1 MPIDANHPEY
11 EASAKKWSRVRDVKS
26 GSDAVKQR
34 GEAYLPK
41 LGGQSSG
48 EYENYRYRAMFL
60 PVVART
66 VRTLVGLST
75 FKRPTLTGPASLN
88 ELEESIGTEGQP
100 LDRLSASVM
109 EEQVS
114 VGRVGALVDV
124 DADDRTAPPAV
135 SLYHAENITNWDTTM
150 IRGREVATTI
160 VLRETRLIRDPQDPY
175 DRKEEIIYRELGF
188 GVPPARTSPVA
199 EYALRESDL
208 DDGVYYQVI
217 WSRPRDEK
225 GQPSG
230 EWSRESVVVPRGA
243 GGQPLK
249 EIPFVCFNAGHLGLK
264 IGEVPMDDLAT
275 INLSHY
281 LNSADLEHG
290 RHFTALPTA
299 WLAGFEFEGDVH
311 IGSTRAWITDNE
323 NAKAGYLE
331 FTGAGLN
338 HLQKGM
344 EQKERLMAVVG
355 VRFLETGYGGPEKPE
370 TLRLRQ
376 QGDRA
381 NLVAMMDVVEDGIN
395 RLLGYCLFFM
405 SAAGAGD
412 SIKFSMAR
420 DFTETRLDPNLLAQ
434 YINAVQNGLLSW
446 ESFVHVLSTTGTL
459 PDGVDADEEAR
470 RLLAGIPGSSSV
482 AVGGQPAPEDSDED
496 EDEAE
501 DESEDE

>member
-1 MPIDANHPEY
+1 MPISSQHPEY
-11 EASAKKWSRVRDVKS
+11 ESSQIKWSRVRDVKS
-26 GSDAVKQR
+26 GSDAVKSGGDR
-34 GEAYLPK
+34 YLPR
-41 LGGQSSG
+41 LGGQSAS
-48 EYENYRYRAMFL
+48 EYDNYRYRAMFL

-66 VRTLVGLST
+66 IRTLVGLST
-75 FKRPTLTGPASLN
+75 FKRPTLTGPAVLDD
-88 ELEESIGTEGQP
+88 LEESIGTEGQP

-124 DADDRTAPPAV
+124 DPEDGTAPPAV
-135 SLYHAENITNWDTTM
+135 SLYHAENIINWDTTM
-150 IRGREVATTI
+150 IRGREVATTV
-160 VLRETRLIRDPQDPY
+160 VLREKRLVKQQGDPY
-175 DRKEEIIYRELGF
+175 AREDEEIYRELGF
-188 GVPPARTSPVA
+188 GIPPARTSPVA
-199 EYALRESDL
+199 DYALRESDL
-208 DDGVYYQVI
+208 ETGVYYQVI
-217 WSRPRDEK
+217 WSRPKDAK
-225 GQPSG
+225 GQPNG
-230 EWSRESVVVPRGA
+230 DWARESVVVPRGA
-243 GGQPLK
+243 GGQPMK
-249 EIPFVCFNAGHLGLK
+249 EIPFVCFNAGHLGMK

-311 IGSTRAWITDNE
+311 IGSTRAWVTDNDQ
-323 NAKAGYLE
+323 AKAGFLE

-338 HLQKGM
+338 HLQEGM

-381 NLVAMMDVVEDGIN
+381 NLVSMMDVTEDGIN
-395 RLLGYCLFFM
+395 RLLRYCLFFM
-405 SAAGAGD
+405 TPLSADGT
-412 SIKFSMAR
+412 IKFSMAR

-470 RLLAGIPGSSSV
+470 RLMAGIPGSPTV
-482 AVGGQPAPEDSDED
+482 AVGGEPAPDEPEEDEEEESSDED
-496 EDEAE
+496 E
-501 DESEDE
+501 

>member
-1 MPIDANHPEY
+1 MPVDSPHPEY
-11 EASAKKWSRVRDVKS
+11 EEHGRKWTRVRDVKS
-26 GSDAVKQR
+26 GSDAVKMAGDR
-34 GEAYLPK
+34 YLPR
-41 LGGQSSG
+41 LGGQSGS
-48 EYENYRYRAMFL
+48 EYDAYKYRSMFL

-66 VRTLVGLST
+66 IRTLVGLST
-75 FKRPTLTGPASLN
+75 FKRPTLTGPEQLS
-88 ELEESIGTEGQP
+88 EIEESIGTEGQP
-100 LDRLSASVM
+100 LDRLAASIM

-114 VGRVGALVDV
+114 VGRVGALVDI
-124 DADDRTAPPAV
+124 DEDDPTSPPAV
-135 SLYHAENITNWDTTM
+135 SLYHAEDIINWDTQM
-150 IRGREVATTI
+150 LQGREVATTI
-160 VLRETRLIRDPQDPY
+160 VLREERLVRQDADPY
-175 DRKEEIIYRELGF
+175 KRTYEYIYRELGF
-188 GVPPARTSPVA
+188 GVPPSRTSPVA
-199 EYALRESDL
+199 DYALRESDL
-208 DDGVYYQVI
+208 EGGVYYQVI
-217 WSRPRDEK
+217 WSRPRDDK

-243 GGQPLK
+243 GGQPLN
-249 EIPFVCFNAGHLGLK
+249 EIPFVCFNAAHLGLRT
-264 IGEVPMDDLAT
+264 GEVPMDDLAT

-311 IGSTRAWITDNE
+311 IGSTRAWVTE
-323 NAKAGYLE
+323 NAGANAGYLE

-338 HLQKGM
+338 HLANGM

-381 NLVAMMDVVEDGIN
+381 NLVSMMDVTEDGIN
-395 RLLGYCLFFM
+395 RLLQYCLRFM
-405 SAAGAGD
+405 TPLSPGR

-470 RLLAGIPGSSSV
+470 RLMAGIPGSATA
-482 AVGGQPAPEDSDED
+482 AVGGTPAPDEP
-496 EDEAE
+496 EEE
-501 DESEDE
+501 MEPESEDE

>member
-1 MPIDANHPEY
+1 MPISSPHPEY
-11 EASAKKWSRVRDVKS
+11 EAHAMKWQRVRDVKS
-26 GSDAVKQR
+26 GSDAVKR
-34 GEAYLPK
+34 GGPAYLPA
-41 LGGQSSG
+41 LGGQTTS
-48 EYENYRYRAMFL
+48 EYEAYRYRAMFL

-66 VRTLVGLST
+66 VRTLVGLAT
-75 FKRPTLTGPASLN
+75 FKRPTLVGPAPLSQI
-88 ELEESIGTEGQP
+88 EESIGTEGQP
-100 LDRLSASVM
+100 LDRMAASIM

-124 DADDRTAPPAV
+124 DAGDPMAPPSIA
-135 SLYHAENITNWDTTM
+135 LYHAENITNWDTTM
-150 IRGREVATTI
+150 YRGREVATTV
-160 VLRETRLIRDPQDPY
+160 VLREKRLEPTEDPY
-175 DRKEEIIYRELGF
+175 ERKYETIYRELGF

-199 EYALRESDL
+199 DYALRESDL
-208 DDGVYYQVI
+208 EDGVYYQVI
-217 WSRPRDEK
+217 WSRPKDDK
-225 GQPSG
+225 GKATG
-230 EWSRESVVVPRGA
+230 DWARESVVVPRSA

-249 EIPFVCFNAGHLGLK
+249 EIPFVCFNSGHLGLK

-311 IGSTRAWITDNE
+311 IGSTRAWVTDNDS
-323 NAKAGYLE
+323 AKAGFLE
-331 FTGAGLN
+331 FSGAGLN
-338 HLQKGM
+338 HLADGM

-381 NLVAMMDVVEDGIN
+381 NLVSMMDVTEDGVN
-395 RLLGYCLFFM
+395 RLLGYCLGFM
-405 SAAGAGD
+405 TPLSADGT
-412 SIKFSMAR
+412 IKFSMAR

-470 RLLAGIPGSSSV
+470 RLMAGIPGSATAS
-482 AVGGQPAPEDSDED
+482 GGTPMQDDE
-496 EDEAE
+496 
-501 DESEDE
+501 

>member
-1 MPIDANHPEY
+1 MPIDSPHPAY
-11 EASAKKWSRVRDVKS
+11 EAAQIKWTRVRDVKS
-26 GSDAVKQR
+26 GSDAVKKA
-34 GEAYLPK
+34 GERYLPR
-41 LGGQSSG
+41 LGGQSSS
-48 EYENYRYRAMFL
+48 EYDDYRYRAMFL

-75 FKRPTLTGPASLN
+75 FKRPTLTGPESLY

-100 LDRLSASVM
+100 LDRVAASVM

-114 VGRVGALVDV
+114 IGRVGALVDV
-124 DADDRTAPPAV
+124 DPEDSTAPPAV
-135 SLYHAENITNWDTTM
+135 SLYHAENIINWDTTM
-150 IRGREVATTI
+150 IRGREVATTV
-160 VLRETRLIRDPQDPY
+160 VLRETRLVRDNSDPY
-175 DRKEEIIYRELGF
+175 ARRDEIIYRELGF
-188 GVPPARTSPVA
+188 GVPPSRTSPVA
-199 EYALRESDL
+199 DYALRESDL
-208 DDGVYYQVI
+208 EDGVYYQVI
-217 WSRPRDEK
+217 WSRPKDEK
-225 GQPSG
+225 GQPAG

-243 GGQPLK
+243 GGAPMK
-249 EIPFVCFNAGHLGLK
+249 EIPFVCFNAGHLGMK

-275 INLSHY
+275 INASHY

-299 WLAGFEFEGDVH
+299 YLAGFEFEGDVH
-311 IGSTRAWITDNE
+311 IGSTRAWVTDNE
-323 NAKAGYLE
+323 NAKAGFLE

-338 HLQKGM
+338 HLQEGM

-381 NLVAMMDVVEDGIN
+381 NLVSMMDVTEDGIN
-395 RLLGYCLFFM
+395 RLLRFCLFFM
-405 SAAGAGD
+405 TPLSADGT
-412 SIKFSMAR
+412 IKFSMAR

-459 PDGVDADEEAR
+459 PDGVDAEEEGR
-470 RLLAGIPGSSSV
+470 RLMAGIPGSPMV
-482 AVGGQPAPEDSDED
+482 AMGGEPADDEDSEEEPEEPTDED
-496 EDEAE
+496 E
-501 DESEDE
+501 